1 MCIRYLTEQTW
12 GVERAKWQA
21 GTWWEIIFSIQKC
34 NFWRIKSLAALCGLG
49 RPRVTSDLGSHD
61 LEVFLWCKKI
71 LILALHTKYKPCSYS
86 GTTSNRI
93 LNDEMASSGLWIV
106 QILYFR
112 PIPELRLLIKSF
124 LNLNKVCS
132 SQSDKC
138 RLLNRCPE
146 MSISKEASW
155 GRQRLV
161 YWGQTLFY
169 SKIQMF
175 WVKKYTVR
183 IPSKYPLDCLNG
195 IRFG

>member
-1 MCIRYLTEQTW
+1 M
-12 GVERAKWQA
+12 
-21 GTWWEIIFSIQKC
+21 
-34 NFWRIKSLAALCGLG
+34 CGLG

-138 RLLNRCPE
+138 RLLNRSWNEHFKRGQLRPPKARLPRPNTFLFKK
-146 MSISKEASW
+146 SDVLSKKIHSQNSQQIPPCLPKRHTLW
-155 GRQRLV
+155 GL
-161 YWGQTLFY
+161 LFH
-169 SKIQMF
+169 
-175 WVKKYTVR
+175 
-183 IPSKYPLDCLNG
+183 
-195 IRFG
+195 